1 MRFRLAAAALLILA
15 TPLWSAAPRSRA
27 FAQEEEGKKMQYY
40 EFLLNDYCSG
50 TCKNKD
56 CCSVVAF

>member
-15 TPLWSAAPRSRA
+15 TPVLSAAPRTRA
-27 FAQEEEGKKMQYY
+27 YGQDSEGKKMQYI
-40 EFLLNDYCSG
+40 ELLLNDYCSG